1 MPEII
6 QLTRWFVGCMVSSRL
21 LAWVVSSG
29 TSLKRVRKAFTSLWS
44 KVPWKPTVSI
54 LRLYKS
60 SRRLPS
66 RFRYSSFRP
75 SDTES
80 SCSWS
85 GTVSFWERVSTVRS
99 SIQKRG
105 LTFRSAVIGSGVVAD
120 DTGEGGTLFK
130 AQPVLRTAVSLKE
143 NWYFYFRIYNNN
155 FILFFKRFKSVW
167 EYFHF
172 YLLLCNILIFYFTKF
187 TVQLRTKYSKLLDW
201 WIEKTDPDF
210 RYGARLLIFFHKLN

>member
-6 QLTRWFVGCMVSSRL
+6 QLTRWFDGCMVSSRL
-21 LAWVVSSG
+21 LAWVVLLILSSG
-29 TSLKRVRKAFTSLWS
+29 TSLQRVRNAFTSLWS
-44 KVPWKPTVSI
+44 RVPWKPAVSI

-66 RFRYSSFRP
+66 RFRYSSFSP

-105 LTFRSAVIGSGVVAD
+105 LTFRSAVTGSGVVVD
-120 DTGEGGTLFK
+120 DIGDGVTLFGV
-130 AQPVLRTAVSLKE
+130 QPVLRAAVSLK
-143 NWYFYFRIYNNN
+143 
-155 FILFFKRFKSVW
+155 K
-167 EYFHF
+167 
-172 YLLLCNILIFYFTKF
+172 LIFSF
-187 TVQLRTKYSKLLDW
+187 S
-201 WIEKTDPDF
+201 
-210 RYGARLLIFFHKLN
+210 FFNS